1 MKKKKK
7 SGKLGPILGGA
18 VGGALGGLLGYA
30 AMEYL
35 DRSFAPEGLGEEL
48 LLIAGL
54 VVGITLA
61 VFVQLVIHEAG
72 HLVFGLLSGYRFGS
86 FRIGSFMWMKEEG
99 ELRLKR
105 LTIAGTGGQCLM
117 SPPDMVDGELP
128 VVLYNLGGPLM
139 NVLAGAVFLL
149 LRFPLREH
157 PIPGAILLLLG
168 VSGFILAATNGIPMR
183 MGTIDND
190 GYNAFALT
198 RDPEARRAFWVLM
211 KAQEQTVRGVRLR
224 DMPEAWFEVPTDEA
238 MKNSM
243 VVQVGVFAA
252 NRLTDAHRFDQADA
266 LMEHLLSIDSG
277 MVGLHR
283 GLLICDRAYIEL
295 LGENRPEVLEE
306 LLDKGQKKFMKQ
318 MKNFPSVLR
327 TEYAYALLRE
337 KDGEKARKI
346 KEEFERR
353 AKTYPYQSDIE
364 SEREL
369 MELAE
374 RI

>member
-139 NVLAGAVFLL
+139 NVLTGAVFLL
-149 LRFPLREH
+149 LRLPLREH

-168 VSGFILAATNGIPMR
+168 AAGFILAATNGIPMR

-224 DMPEAWFEVPTDEA
+224 DMPEEWFAVPDDEA

-283 GLLICDRAYIEL
+283 GLLICDRVYIEL

-318 MKNFPSVLR
+318 MKAFPSVLR